1 MENPVTVL
9 FHLTRIEHLPS
20 IMQHGLIPGFSRGI
34 TCNRKQGTVFLTDDI
49 NVPIEQLG
57 STYSPEGW
65 VVLQVDVEG
74 LQVEPYRTTGL
85 LINQIIPNEFVIK
98 TPIHPE
104 RINHDE
110 NH

>member
-49 NVPIEQLG
+49 KVPIEQLG
-57 STYSPEGW
+57 STYSPESW

-74 LQVEPYRTTGL
+74 LQVEPYRTSWFADV
-85 LINQIIPNEFVIK
+85 PNEFV
-98 TPIHPE
+98 TRSTIHPS
-104 RINHDE
+104 RIKKT
-110 NH
+110 